1 MKIHRVRASNFE
13 DFMNTPNLATHII
26 VGLAE
31 MYSNC
36 SMFGGENSDSFK
48 IKYKNYCKFVKRL
61 LDIGVLK

>member
-1 MKIHRVRASNFE
+1 MKIHRVRSSNF
-13 DFMNTPNLATHII
+13 DHFLMTPNLATHIV

-48 IKYKNYCKFVKRL
+48 MKYKNYCKFVKRAL
-61 LDIGVLK
+61 EMGVSL